1 MAKLVIRLINGIAE
15 TINADPEVSG
25 MLRVVFIPDYR
36 VTIASAVIPAAD
48 LSEQISTAGWRLRGP
63 AT

>member
-25 MLRVVFIPDYR
+25 MLRVVFIP
-36 VTIASAVIPAAD
+36 T
-48 LSEQISTAGWRLRGP
+48 TA
-63 AT
+63 